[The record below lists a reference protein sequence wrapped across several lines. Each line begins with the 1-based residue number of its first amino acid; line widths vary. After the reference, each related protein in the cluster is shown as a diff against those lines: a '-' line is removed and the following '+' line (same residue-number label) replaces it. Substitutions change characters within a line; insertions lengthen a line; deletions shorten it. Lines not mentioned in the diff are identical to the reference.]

1 MKKMVDIDALLG
13 ENKLVL
19 KLSGKEYEVKDIGL
33 DVFLKALKV
42 DENAGFEVFHK
53 QLACILGVDQEE
65 LKGIGLKAASLA
77 MSEIR
82 NWILDVGGAE
92 AGGNP

>member
-1 MKKMVDIDALLG
+1 MVDIDALLG

-19 KLSGKEYEVKDIGL
+19 KLSGKEYEIEDIGL
-33 DVFLKALKV
+33 DVFLGALKV

-53 QLACILGVDQEE
+53 QLARILGTDQEE

-82 NWILDVGGAE
+82 NWILDVGGGE
-92 AGGNP
+92 EGGNP